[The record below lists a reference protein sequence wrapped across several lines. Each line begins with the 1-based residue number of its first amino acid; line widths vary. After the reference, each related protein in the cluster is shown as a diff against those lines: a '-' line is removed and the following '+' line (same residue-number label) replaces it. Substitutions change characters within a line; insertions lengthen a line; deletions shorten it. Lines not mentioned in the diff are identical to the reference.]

1 MNMDGSCWELY
12 GSVVGGVG
20 GECDQNLLNM
30 FVKFSKINKK
40 CF

>member
-20 GECDQNLLNM
+20 ECDQNPLNM